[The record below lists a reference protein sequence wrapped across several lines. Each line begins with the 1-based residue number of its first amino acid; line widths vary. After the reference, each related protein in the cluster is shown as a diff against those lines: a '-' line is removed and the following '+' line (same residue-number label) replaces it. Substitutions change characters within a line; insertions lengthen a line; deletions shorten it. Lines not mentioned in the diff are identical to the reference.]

1 LKLSRKASPAL
12 KSADAREILLDTAE
26 RLLGEKGIEGASMRQ
41 IAAEAGQGNNS
52 VVQYHFGSKAGLM
65 REIIERRVA
74 GFEPRREKLLAA
86 TSGDVQSLL
95 KILFLPIAE
104 LTDDRGRHAYARFIM
119 QFLSS
124 FRYQA
129 GTEHPGWK
137 PESAASRAAM
147 LLTERLS
154 FLEPADLHQRISHL
168 GGMFFNALIERDNL
182 AASGQPLVPEAV
194 FLDDLFAMMTAAV
207 SAPPPARMAAQRGSG
222 QVRPG
227 PLSPS

>member
-1 LKLSRKASPAL
+1 MSRKARPAL
-12 KSADAREILLDTAE
+12 KSPDAREILLDTAE

-74 GFEPRREKLLAA
+74 GFEPRREALLAA
-86 TSGDVQSLL
+86 TRENDLRSLL
-95 KILFLPIAE
+95 KVLFLPIAE
-104 LTDDRGRHAYARFIM
+104 LVDDQGRHAYARFIM

-137 PESAASRAAM
+137 PE
-147 LLTERLS
+147 
-154 FLEPADLHQRISHL
+154 
-168 GGMFFNALIERDNL
+168 
-182 AASGQPLVPEAV
+182 
-194 FLDDLFAMMTAAV
+194 TAA
-207 SAPPPARMAAQRGSG
+207 
-222 QVRPG
+222 
-227 PLSPS
+227 

>member
-1 LKLSRKASPAL
+1 LKLSRKPRPAL

-65 REIIERRVA
+65 QEIIERRVA
-74 GFEPRREKLLAA
+74 GFEPRREVLLAA
-86 TSGDVQSLL
+86 AGDGDIQSLL
-95 KILFLPIAE
+95 KVLFLPIAE
-104 LTDDRGRHAYARFIM
+104 LTDDQGRHAYARFIM

-137 PESAASRAAM
+137 PESAASRAAI

-154 FLEPADLHQRISHL
+154 FLEAAILHRRISHL

-182 AASGQPLVPEAV
+182 AISGQPLVSEAI
-194 FLDDLFAMMTAAV
+194 FLDDLFAMMTAAI
-207 SAPPPARMAAQRGSG
+207 SAPG
-222 QVRPG
+222 PG
-227 PLSPS
+227 KDGCATR

>member
-1 LKLSRKASPAL
+1 LSRKTRPAP
-12 KSADAREILLDTAE
+12 KPSDAREILLDTAE
-26 RLLGEKGIEGASMRQ
+26 RLLGERGVEGASMRQ

-74 GFEPRREKLLAA
+74 GFEPRREELLAA
-86 TSGDVQSLL
+86 ASDDDIQSLL
-95 KILFLPIAE
+95 KVLFLPIAE
-104 LTDDRGRHAYARFIM
+104 LTDDQGGHVYARFIM

-129 GTEHPGWK
+129 GTEHPGWR

-147 LLTERLS
+147 MLTERLS
-154 FLEPADLHQRISHL
+154 FLQPAVLHQRISHL

-182 AASGQPLVPEAV
+182 AASGQAVDPEAR

-207 SAPPPARMAAQRGSG
+207 SAPSSGKRGG
-222 QVRPG
+222 ATP
-227 PLSPS
+227 

>member
-1 LKLSRKASPAL
+1 MSRKARPAL
-12 KSADAREILLDTAE
+12 KSQDAREILLDTAE

-52 VVQYHFGSKAGLM
+52 VVQYHFGNKAGLM
-65 REIIERRVA
+65 QEIIERRVA
-74 GFEPRREKLLAA
+74 GFEPRREVLLAA
-86 TSGDVQSLL
+86 AGDGDVQNLL
-95 KILFLPIAE
+95 KVLFLPIAE
-104 LTDDRGRHAYARFIM
+104 LTDDQGRHAYARFIM

-154 FLEPADLHQRISHL
+154 FLEPADLHRRISHL

-182 AASGQPLVPEAV
+182 AESGQAV
-194 FLDDLFAMMTAAV
+194 IPQALFLDDLFAMMTAAI
-207 SAPPPARMAAQRGSG
+207 SAPIPKDARATR
-222 QVRPG
+222 
-227 PLSPS
+227 

>member
-1 LKLSRKASPAL
+1 LSRKARPAL

-26 RLLGEKGIEGASMRQ
+26 RLLGERGIEGASMRQ

-74 GFEPRREKLLAA
+74 GFEPRREDLLAA
-86 TSGDVQSLL
+86 VHGNDIQSLL
-95 KILFLPIAE
+95 KVLFLPIAE
-104 LTDDRGRHAYARFIM
+104 LTDDQGGHAYARFIM

-147 LLTERLS
+147 LLAGCLS
-154 FLEPADLHQRISHL
+154 FLEPGDITRRISHL

-182 AASGQPLVPEAV
+182 KASGQAVVPEAM

-207 SAPPPARMAAQRGSG
+207 SAPA
-222 QVRPG
+222 
-227 PLSPS
+227 PLKDSRITG

>member
-1 LKLSRKASPAL
+1 LSRKARPAL

-26 RLLGEKGIEGASMRQ
+26 RLLGEKGIEGASLRQ

-74 GFEPRREKLLAA
+74 GFEPRREALLAKA
-86 TSGDVQSLL
+86 GDGDIQSLL
-95 KILFLPIAE
+95 KVLFLPIAE
-104 LTDDRGRHAYARFIM
+104 LTDDQGGHAYARFIM

-137 PESAASRAAM
+137 PESAAARAAM

-154 FLEPADLHQRISHL
+154 FLAPPVLHRRISHL

-182 AASGQPLVPEAV
+182 AASGQALLPEAV

-207 SAPPPARMAAQRGSG
+207 TAPSSG
-222 QVRPG
+222 RATPQ
-227 PLSPS
+227 

>member
-1 LKLSRKASPAL
+1 LSRKARPAL

-65 REIIERRVA
+65 QEIIERRVA
-74 GFEPRREKLLAA
+74 GFEPRREELLAA
-86 TSGDVQSLL
+86 ARNDDIQSLL
-95 KILFLPIAE
+95 EVLFLPIAE
-104 LTDDRGRHAYARFIM
+104 LTDGRGRHAYARFIM

-124 FRYQA
+124 FRYEA

-137 PESAASRAAM
+137 PESAASRAAA

-154 FLEPADLHQRISHL
+154 FLEPADLQQRISHL

-182 AASGQPLVPEAV
+182 AESGQAVMPEAA

-207 SAPPPARMAAQRGSG
+207 SIPS
-222 QVRPG
+222 PG
-227 PLSPS
+227 RATR